1 MVGADLLQ
9 LTGLEEPE
17 QQALHAQRH
26 LADLVEEDRA
36 AIGDFELAGL
46 VPIGAR
52 EAALHV
58 AEQLRFEERLGDAG
72 AVDRHEGLA

>member
-9 LTGLEEPE
+9 FTGFEESE
-17 QQALHAQRH
+17 QHALHAQRH
-26 LADLVEEDRA
+26 LADLVEEDGA
-36 AIGDFELAGL
+36 AIAHFELAGL
-46 VPIGAR
+46 VTVGAR

-58 AEQLRFEERLGDAG
+58 AEQLGLEERLGDAG